1 MNPRTDKSEE
11 KNDKIAAPKFNYS
24 NIKSKSK
31 TFGEVELKYIS
42 FGDLIFFAELLDKTP
57 DDKEFVVKVLYHQLI
72 IPKVSLIKFSK
83 IPDEQLIELA
93 RDFIRH
99 EEHTFEYFEE
109 TTNAEFF
116 TNFREAIKI
125 YHQKRVERLQ
135 TAFGPMINYSKE
147 ILEDFNKRYAGIIQT
162 TYISE
167 LIQTVSKIAEQFGK
181 SQLHIADSLRPAI
194 EQSQLVVHILSERL
208 MPQINLWQK
217 WIEQNR
223 AIFDNY
229 TRFWGKFQE
238 QYRIT
243 EQEAILIL
251 RKYKWFMTPS
261 LPLSFAFEAVKIG
274 KREGNQRKA
283 MNKLF
288 VHHFSVDNFKNL
300 ENLVDKWEVN
310 EIFKPRMKIF
320 RDCVSGIRNSEGKYN
335 PSNIV
340 LPALIAQIDAIQQDF
355 MEKNGLSFDLR
366 GRRWKDRGGNTV
378 DRKTWF
384 KNQTNGQDML
394 DLANDIFLNILF
406 QRSQPGQPLETPFT
420 FNRHKI
426 MHGECLRYGR
436 IDNTIRAFLI
446 LDFLATLSNSGGNP

>member
-1 MNPRTDKSEE
+1 MNPQTNKSEG
-11 KNDKIAAPKFNYS
+11 KNDKIDALKFSHS

-31 TFGEVELKYIS
+31 TFGEVEFKCIS
-42 FGDLIFFAELLDKTP
+42 VGDLTFFVELLDKIT
-57 DDKEFVVKVLYHQLI
+57 DDKEFVVNVLYNQLI
-72 IPKVSLIKFSK
+72 ISKVSLIEFGK

-99 EEHTFEYFEE
+99 EKHTFECFEE

-116 TNFREAIKI
+116 TNFREAIKT
-125 YHQKRVERLQ
+125 YHQKQVERLQ
-135 TAFGPMINYSKE
+135 TVFGPMIKYSKE
-147 ILEDFNKRYAGIIQT
+147 ILEKFNKQYAGIIQT
-162 TYISE
+162 PYISE
-167 LIQTVSKIAEQFGK
+167 SIQTVSKIAEQFGK
-181 SQLHIADSLRPAI
+181 TQLLIAESLRSAI
-194 EQSQLVVHILSERL
+194 GQSQLVAHILSERL

-229 TRFWGKFQE
+229 TRFWEGFQE
-238 QYRIT
+238 QYKIT
-243 EQEAILIL
+243 ERKAILIL
-251 RKYKWFMTPS
+251 RKYKWFITPS
-261 LPLSFAFEAVKIG
+261 LPLSFVFEAVKIDERG
-274 KREGNQRKA
+274 SNQRKD

-288 VHHFSVDNFKNL
+288 VHYFSVDNFKNL
-300 ENLVDKWEVN
+300 ENLVDKWGAN

-320 RDCVSGIRNSEGKYN
+320 RDCIFVIRNSEGKYN
-335 PSNIV
+335 PSNVV
-340 LPALIAQIDAIQQDF
+340 LPALIAQIDAVQQEF
-355 MEKNGLSFDLR
+355 MGKNGLSFDLSGRIWRDER
-366 GRRWKDRGGNTV
+366 GNVV

-394 DLANDIFLNILF
+394 DLANNIFLNILF

-426 MHGECLRYGR
+426 MHGEYLRYGR

-446 LDFLATLSNSGGNP
+446 LDFLATLSDNEGEP